1 MSSTSIR
8 TFIVDDHPAMRDGV
22 AAVLEQEGDIAVV
35 GAATGGRQM
44 WRTLAAADP
53 DVVVMDFDLDG
64 EDGVILCHRLKQLV
78 DPPAVVVYSAY
89 ADRILIAPAMLAHA
103 DALVSKRADASVICN
118 AVRDASRRSVPPV
131 LPSDERERLGA
142 TLDERELSLAALVL
156 SRRPMKDL
164 AVATGMTIDDVATAV
179 ERMLRKLVPAR
190 AVNGR

>member
-1 MSSTSIR
+1 
-8 TFIVDDHPAMRDGV
+8 
-22 AAVLEQEGDIAVV
+22 
-35 GAATGGRQM
+35 
-44 WRTLAAADP
+44 
-53 DVVVMDFDLDG
+53 
-64 EDGVILCHRLKQLV
+64 
-78 DPPAVVVYSAY
+78 
-89 ADRILIAPAMLAHA
+89 MLAHA

>member
-8 TFIVDDHPAMRDGV
+8 TLIVDDHPAMRGGV
-22 AAVLEQEGDIAVV
+22 AAVLDQEEDIVVV

-44 WRTLAAADP
+44 WRMLAAADP

-89 ADRILIAPAMLAHA
+89 ADRILIAPAMLARA

-156 SRRPMKDL
+156 SRRPLKDL
-164 AVATGMTIDDVATAV
+164 AVATGMTIDEVAAAV

-190 AVNGR
+190 AFKAG